1 MPGGLGVDGAAHR
14 KPEKVPMP
22 MPCTRRQMRK
32 RPRGEIW
39 RAEEALDRWALS
51 TKGGAGG
58 AAAARTSRSRVQAPD
73 GAPLLLLSRAEV
85 FFAEKT
91 NGFSY
96 LAGFFH
102 TWSALT
108 FDACRPPRVP
118 LTIETVDSCN
128 DPHIVR
134 KLSSCRTR
142 LTVWIWRGNV
152 CIRDIS
158 SITHWTERYDTSL
171 GPFHHTLD

>member
-1 MPGGLGVDGAAHR
+1 
-14 KPEKVPMP
+14 
-22 MPCTRRQMRK
+22 MPCTRREMRK

-91 NGFSY
+91 NGFSNSAEILSY
-96 LAGFFH
+96 LVSIDVRRTQTAM
-102 TWSALT
+102 S
-108 FDACRPPRVP
+108 
-118 LTIETVDSCN
+118 TVD
-128 DPHIVR
+128 H
-134 KLSSCRTR
+134 
-142 LTVWIWRGNV
+142 
-152 CIRDIS
+152 RDGRILQRS
-158 SITHWTERYDTSL
+158 AYRPKALFVYNAPDCVDLARECSYSRDL
-171 GPFHHTLD
+171 FHHTLDCKMIRHWGGGVSILHLFWSVLRETCEYR